1 MRKNG
6 GMSMKGDKPE
16 NWISGT
22 NAERLR
28 GWARDGLTMQE
39 LAEKLGIAKSTLY
52 SWMKKN
58 EQFKAIISDNKE
70 VADRR
75 VEESLYQ
82 SALDGN
88 VTAMIF
94 WLKNRKPGAWR
105 DKRDLDVGTKN
116 TGKLDSLLDELKDDE
131 KDEG

>member
-1 MRKNG
+1 MR
-6 GMSMKGDKPE
+6 GDKPE
-16 NWISGT
+16 NWTSGT
-22 NAERLR
+22 SAERLR

-39 LAEKLGIAKSTLY
+39 IAAKIGISKSTLY

-75 VEESLYQ
+75 VEESLYK